1 MPIGKE
7 ALKGALNRMEERP
20 SNRFSSE
27 ALQAHRGR
35 GCDWNN
41 WPDWGNESDFPNWE
55 NIGGNP
61 PKKF

>member
-1 MPIGKE
+1 
-7 ALKGALNRMEERP
+7 MEERP